1 MNSQSKDAK
10 GMSAAPGAASP
21 AASRCLGR
29 RARSGWTRFA
39 AAAVVGFSAVVG
51 CNSVLGIDDA
61 TLCGG
66 STCDG
71 GVSTSLERTAPAD
84 VPNEGASGGRAS
96 DASAPRGNGE
106 LGTPTNIELVP
117 SDDSADPSSSGGS
130 NSGDGNPSDDDAD
143 DGNPGNG
150 NPGGGNPGNGNPGN
164 GNPGGGNPG
173 NGNPGSGGASS
184 GGSGQQP
191 PSACADRAEGTAFCD
206 GATRIACGAGG
217 TVTSTLL
224 CPSVEHCSQA
234 SGPTCAVCRTG
245 EALCSG
251 AALSVCNLAHTGF
264 ETQACAAPD
273 LCNAA
278 QARCE
283 PPVCGVGQMR
293 CDGALLQVCNA
304 ALTGFD
310 TVADCISEAACNLDT
325 ETCNVCTPNAR
336 RCVDSNTTATCDAN
350 GQSEVLNECTVLV
363 EECSAGVC
371 ELILF

>member
-21 AASRCLGR
+21 TASRCLGR
-29 RARSGWTRFA
+29 LARSGWTRFA
-39 AAAVVGFSAVVG
+39 AAAAVGFSAVVG

-66 STCDG
+66 GACDG
-71 GVSTSLERTAPAD
+71 GVSTSLERAAPAD
-84 VPNEGASGGRAS
+84 VPNEGASGGREGAS
-96 DASAPRGNGE
+96 DASAPPGNGE

-130 NSGDGNPSDDDAD
+130 NSGDGNPSDDAAD
-143 DGNPGNG
+143 D
-150 NPGGGNPGNGNPGN
+150 GNPGNGNPGN
-164 GNPGGGNPG
+164 GNPGNGNPG
-173 NGNPGSGGASS
+173 NGNPGSGNPGSGGASS
-184 GGSGQQP
+184 GGSGGQQP

-251 AALSVCNLAHTGF
+251 AALSVCNVAHTGF
-264 ETQACAAPD
+264 DTQACAAPE

-304 ALTGFD
+304 ALTGFE
-310 TVADCISEAACNLDT
+310 TVADCISPTACNLDT
-325 ETCNVCTPNAR
+325 ESCNVCTPNAR